1 MDMENRLKYEDI
13 KDYPNLKIY
22 DQKVGLL
29 SSKIRKLKN
38 DLKKQIDMK
47 QSKRVIDSLED
58 KIERKKEKL
67 LKYIKDMSEVLQ
79 AANPDSI
86 PFSPISKEDYEISE

>member
-67 LKYIKDMSEVLQ
+67 LKYIKDISDILQ
-79 AANPDSI
+79 AATPDSI
-86 PFSPISKEDYEISE
+86 PFSSISKEDYEISE